1 MLLVLLLLFWVLGV
15 ELWFS
20 GFELLFSSSVSCT
33 RFHEDGK
40 GSKVAD
46 FCMHFGSLR
55 LSFVCLLAIE
65 GET

>member
-1 MLLVLLLLFWVLGV
+1 
-15 ELWFS
+15 
-20 GFELLFSSSVSCT
+20 LLFSSSVSCT